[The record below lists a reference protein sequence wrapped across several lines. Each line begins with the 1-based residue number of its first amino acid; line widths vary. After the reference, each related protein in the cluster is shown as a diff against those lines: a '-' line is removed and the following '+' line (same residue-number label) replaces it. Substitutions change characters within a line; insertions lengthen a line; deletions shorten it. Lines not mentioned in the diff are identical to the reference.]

1 MRLLGLAVKDFRSIH
16 DQWIPAD
23 ALAVFFG
30 PNSAGK
36 TSVLEAA
43 KELLGGGSQHRTDP
57 GLVEEMWTDG
67 TIWFT
72 LPTADVIGSP
82 DARLYQELLAGENLF
97 GADGPGSDIDRAT
110 LARSVI
116 DPSTAVFVSAIG
128 GIFLHVDGGRVPAEA
143 IEAAHRI
150 AACEGARD
158 VLWDTAA
165 DLSAGR
171 QRALGPVAAR
181 DAITGVLPP
190 VITLDGDVET
200 LRTDLRQA
208 VPVIHDLLW
217 EVSYPRSRLGSN
229 GYAQTIDA
237 FAIRPNEGA
246 PEYYMGDPWLEW
258 MSDSGEPKI
267 RLYEQGPGWYR
278 VRHSV
283 LAVAAL
289 IVDEANRVTPGFLRE
304 QGRIGIEVL
313 PVSVWGKE
321 DRRIRVTFTSSDGE
335 PRDLH
340 VVGAGT
346 ARWAAAAVQLACR
359 RLEKGRRVVTDQV
372 GAVTEDPATVEEIVR
387 AARKEPLSQ
396 AAVRLEPAEAP
407 GVYIVDEPEA
417 HLHPRAVA
425 SVRSWL
431 EELARTAT
439 AVLAATH
446 SPMLLDTDSGLA
458 TRVLVL
464 PGEGGTELHTV
475 TGPIDER
482 LAEVADDLGMTKGDL
497 LLMTRLVLFVE
508 GEHDVIILSEMFGSE
523 LRDAGIRVFPAHGGD
538 NFAELAVT
546 KPGLVG
552 GEIIGAL
559 GIRMAVVL
567 DTSPTRVEPA
577 VNRMV
582 REAEAAGRQVTAV
595 RLSEDDIFYYLDEG
609 ICRKHAPR
617 FPGWHEARDAARD
630 AKAGKWKKWV
640 AREYGLDLGLGN
652 IRRLAAECRKQ
663 GHVPAELVRVIRT
676 LTALAVSPRAG
687 QGGSGRPE
695 S

>member
-1 MRLLGLAVKDFRSIH
+1 VRLLGLAVEDFRSIH
-16 DQWIPAD
+16 DQWITAD

-57 GLVEEMWTDG
+57 GLVEEIRTDG

-72 LPTADVIGSP
+72 LPTADVSGSP

-97 GADGPGSDIDRAT
+97 GTDGPGSDTDRAT
-110 LARSVI
+110 LALSVLN
-116 DPSTAVFVSAIG
+116 PSTALFVSAIG
-128 GIFLHVDGGRVPAEA
+128 GISLHVGGVPAEA
-143 IEAAHRI
+143 MEAAHRI
-150 AACEGARD
+150 AACEGPGD
-158 VLWDTAA
+158 VLWDIAM

-171 QRALGPVAAR
+171 QRLLGPVAAR
-181 DAITGVLPP
+181 DAITGALPP
-190 VITLDGDVET
+190 VITLDGDMDT
-200 LRTDLRQA
+200 LRTDMRQA

-217 EVSYPRSRLGSN
+217 EVSYPRSRLGSS
-229 GYAQTIDA
+229 GYSQFIDG
-237 FAIRPNEGA
+237 FAIRHNEGA
-246 PEYYMGDPWLEW
+246 SEYYMGDPWLEW
-258 MSDSGEPKI
+258 MSDSGEPEVSP
-267 RLYEQGPGWYR
+267 YEQGPGWYR

-289 IVDEANRVTPGFLRE
+289 IADEANRVAPGFLRE

-313 PVSVWGKE
+313 PVSVWGTE
-321 DRRIRVTFTSSDGE
+321 DRRIRATFTSSDGE
-335 PRDLH
+335 PRDLR

-359 RLEKGRRVVTDQV
+359 RLEKGRRVVTDQA
-372 GAVTEDPATVEEIVR
+372 GAVTEDPAAVEEIVH
-387 AARKEPLSQ
+387 AARKEPMSQ
-396 AAVRLEPAEAP
+396 AGVRLEPAEAP

-425 SVRSWL
+425 SVRGWL

-446 SPMLLDTDSGLA
+446 SPMLLDTDSPLA

-464 PGEGGTELHTV
+464 PGESGTELHTI

-482 LAEVADDLGMTKGDL
+482 LAELADDLGMTKGDL

-567 DTSPTRVEPA
+567 DTSPTRVEPT

-595 RLSEDDIFYYLDEG
+595 RLSEDDILYYLDEE

-630 AKAGKWKKWV
+630 AKARKWKTWV
-640 AREYGLDLGLGN
+640 TDRYGLDLSPGN

-663 GHVPAELVRVIRT
+663 GRIPAELARVIQT

-687 QGGSGRPE
+687 
-695 S
+695 